1 MSEQQQKFDDLMKRV
16 IRVSP
21 EELRRRLE
29 AKKTAK
35 ESTKTNLDQS
45 TTIPAIIDY
54 GFMLC

>member
-35 ESTKTNLDQS
+35 ESTKNQS
-45 TTIPAIIDY
+45 RPIHNDSSHN
-54 GFMLC
+54 